1 MYAVIKTGGK
11 QYRVAAEDVIEI
23 ERTGANE
30 GDIVEFPVLML
41 AGEGSVEVGTPT
53 VDGATVAGQV
63 TALTRG
69 PKIIIF
75 KKRRRKHYRRKNGH
89 RQDLMT
95 VQITEILTDGKKP
108 SKKAAAP
115 AAKKEAAPKAAEAA
129 AGVKDDVEL
138 IGGVGPALKKKL
150 AEAGVTTLSQIAAMS
165 AADMAKLDEDLK
177 LGGRTEREEWIEQ
190 AKELLA
196 GKPARAKVVQAKQ

>member
-41 AGEGSVEVGTPT
+41 AGEGNVEVGTPT

-95 VQITEILTDGKKP
+95 VQITEILTGGKKP

-115 AAKKEAAPKAAEAA
+115 APKAEAKPA
-129 AGVKDDVEL
+129 VKDDVEI

-150 AEAGVTTLSQIAAMS
+150 AAAGVTTLSQIAAMS
-165 AADMAKLDEDLK
+165 AADIAKLDEDLK
-177 LGGRTEREEWIEQ
+177 LGGRTEREEWVEQ

-196 GKPARAKVVQAKQ
+196 GKPARAKVDQAKQ

>member
-1 MYAVIKTGGK
+1 
-11 QYRVAAEDVIEI
+11 
-23 ERTGANE
+23 
-30 GDIVEFPVLML
+30 ML
-41 AGEGSVEVGTPT
+41 AGEGNVEVGTPT
-53 VDGATVAGQV
+53 VDGASVAAQV

-75 KKRRRKHYRRKNGH
+75 KKKRRKHYRRKNGH

-95 VQITEILTDGKKP
+95 VQITEILTGGKKP

-115 AAKKEAAPKAAEAA
+115 AKKEAAPKAAEAA

-177 LGGRTEREEWIEQ
+177 LGGRTEREEWVEQ

-196 GKPARAKVVQAKQ
+196 GKPARAKVDQAKQ

>member
-41 AGEGSVEVGTPT
+41 AGEDSVEVGTPT

-95 VQITEILTDGKKP
+95 VQITEILTGGKKP

-177 LGGRTEREEWIEQ
+177 LGGRTEREEWVEQ

-196 GKPARAKVVQAKQ
+196 GKPARAKVDQAKQ

>member
-95 VQITEILTDGKKP
+95 VQITEILTGGKKP

-115 AAKKEAAPKAAEAA
+115 ATKKEAAPKAAEAA
-129 AGVKDDVEL
+129 DGVKDDVEL

-150 AEAGVTTLSQIAAMS
+150 ADAGVTTLSQIAAMS

-177 LGGRTEREEWIEQ
+177 LGGRTEREEWVDQ

-196 GKPARAKVVQAKQ
+196 CKPARAKVDQAKQ

>member
-11 QYRVAAEDVIEI
+11 QYRVAAEDIIEI
-23 ERTGANE
+23 ERNGAAE

-41 AGEGSVEVGTPT
+41 AGEGNVEVGTPT
-53 VDGATVAGQV
+53 VDGASVAAQV

-75 KKRRRKHYRRKNGH
+75 KKKRRKHYRRKNGH

-95 VQITEILTDGKKP
+95 VQITEILTGGKKP

-115 AAKKEAAPKAAEAA
+115 AKKEAAPKAAEAA

-150 AEAGVTTLSQIAAMS
+150 ADAGVTTLTQVAAMS

-196 GKPARAKVVQAKQ
+196 GKPARAKVDQAKQ